1 MTFYSLL
8 QDILPKMTINIRLKW
23 EIRIKIVTLLFKRS
37 FPRFRF
43 HFDGRPKMLIY
54 RQISPKFF
62 SIQTVSQK
70 IQVSQAQS
78 NRFVFYEATY
88 KRQGRVLLHTSDM
101 NRVKRVRNSCAQL
114 WCECSFFC
122 NYYCVK

>member
-23 EIRIKIVTLLFKRS
+23 EIRIKIVTLLYKGS

-43 HFDGRPKMLIY
+43 HFDGRSKMLIY

-62 SIQTVSQK
+62 SIQTVPQK

-101 NRVKRVRNSCAQL
+101 NRVK
-114 WCECSFFC
+114 
-122 NYYCVK
+122 